1 MVMELQNSTLG
12 IFGMAGFAH
21 QQPQATPLINSGVKR
36 VGACVSFC
44 TSTHDIILF
53 FVASKK
59 KHYGY
64 SCFTRALSSAFA
76 CTHADIKNQV
86 KNQCQAVGRV

>member
-59 KHYGY
+59 KTLWVLLFHK
-64 SCFTRALSSAFA
+64 STFKCICLHTR
-76 CTHADIKNQV
+76 
-86 KNQCQAVGRV
+86 